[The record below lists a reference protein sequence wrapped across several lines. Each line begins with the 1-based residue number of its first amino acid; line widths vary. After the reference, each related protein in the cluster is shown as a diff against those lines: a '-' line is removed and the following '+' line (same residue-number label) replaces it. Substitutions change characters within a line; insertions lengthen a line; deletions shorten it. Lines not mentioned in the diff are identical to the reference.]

1 MIAMPKPGKDPSS
14 PKSYHPISLLCIP
27 YKLYE
32 RLILMRISLV
42 DEKLTKDQAGFRP
55 GRSCAGQLLNLTQHI
70 EDGYERKM
78 LTDAA
83 SVDLSAAYDTV
94 QHRLMIRKLM
104 DMTGDIYLCQVI
116 RGLLS
121 NRRFIVQLN
130 DKKSRWRS
138 QKNGLPQG
146 SVLAPLLF
154 NIYTNDQPLPT
165 DCSRLIYT
173 DDICITTQ
181 QSDFQ
186 HVEQT
191 LELAL
196 DEMSIHY
203 SSNHLKP
210 NPAKTQICCFHLR
223 NRDAKRKL
231 DVTWN
236 GLELDHY
243 PNPIYLGVTLD
254 RTLSFKQH
262 ALNTKAKVNTRN
274 NLPRKLTNS
283 RWGAHPATVR
293 TTALALCY
301 STAEYACSS
310 WGRSR
315 HTGHVGIA
323 LNDTCRIITGCLNAT
338 PIHCVYAPLPT
349 YADRCL
355 QEDDPRHPLHGQ
367 RPAKHRLPSR
377 NSFLDSTEALNT
389 SKQDAR
395 TTLWVKEWNALGER
409 STEWRDRGIIPNG
422 HLANGTDEPW
432 TTWRSLNRLR
442 VQKGRCR
449 AMMKMRKLSHTD
461 LTRFNHI
468 ATQGAPQMAVDK
480 EANSLSR
487 VYSYYSKFILCLFYM

>member
-1 MIAMPKPGKDPSS
+1 MCIS
-14 PKSYHPISLLCIP
+14 P
-27 YKLYE
+27 
-32 RLILMRISLV
+32 LV

-78 LTDAA
+78 LTGAA
-83 SVDLSAAYDTV
+83 FVDLSAAYDTV

-104 DMTGDIYLCQVI
+104 DMTGDIDLCQVI

-121 NRRFIVQLN
+121 NRRFFVQLN

-165 DCSRLIYT
+165 DCSRFIYA
-173 DDICITTQ
+173 DDLCITTQ

-196 DEMSIHY
+196 DEMSIYY

-274 NLPRKLTNS
+274 NLLRKLTNS

-293 TTALALCY
+293 TTALALCF

-315 HTGHVGIA
+315 HTGHVDIA
-323 LNDTCRIITGCLNAT
+323 LNDTCRIITGCLKAT
-338 PIHCVYAPLPT
+338 PIPCLYALAGIAPPHIRRKVAAN
-349 YADRCL
+349 ADRCL

-367 RPAKHRLPSR
+367 HPAKHRLTSR

-395 TTLWVKEWNALGER
+395 TTLWVEEWNALGER
-409 STEWRDRGIIPNG
+409 STEWRDRGIIPNE
-422 HLANGTDEPW
+422 HLASGTDEPW
-432 TTWRSLNRLR
+432 STWRSLNRLR

-449 AMMKMRKLSHTD
+449 AMMKMWKLSHTD
-461 LTRFNHI
+461 VCDCGERQTMSHLMTC
-468 ATQGAPQMAVDK
+468 GDAPNCTWTDLAFPTLAGVNCAK
-480 EANSLSR
+480 HWEES
-487 VYSYYSKFILCLFYM
+487 I